1 MLMAGELAAMD
12 LAPRAPLEWEPAPE
26 LGAVGRLND
35 RAYGRPGD
43 FERLGAARTDEQHR
57 AWLARVDGSRPAAR
71 ASTSTTATPR
81 LDGRR
86 RPRGARPRLGGVAL
100 LVVGGIH
107 LEQYTAGHFSVVPTI
122 GTLFLLNFISA
133 TVLGL
138 WLLVPGFGGYPRW
151 RLLADGAVALAGIG
165 VAGGALVALMISEH
179 EHAGGESGRQRDRAV
194 SRRGD
199 RSA

>member
-1 MLMAGELAAMD
+1 MRTSRRISA
-12 LAPRAPLEWEPAPE
+12 
-26 LGAVGRLND
+26 LGAV
-35 RAYGRPGD
+35 
-43 FERLGAARTDEQHR
+43 RT
-57 AWLARVDGSRPAAR
+57 
-71 ASTSTTATPR
+71 
-81 LDGRR
+81 
-86 RPRGARPRLGGVAL
+86 LGGVAL

-165 VAGGALVALMISEH
+165 VAGGALVALMISETR
-179 EHAGGESGRQRDRAV
+179 ALFGFMESGHRLEIVIALVSEAAAIVLLGAFLGLAAARVRGLRNPTPPRALSV
-194 SRRGD
+194 
-199 RSA
+199 